1 MGSRNMCLYLA
12 VPLSCLSVYRKLK
25 GGGVDICLYFASLS
39 HLSFLFIV
47 RKMNRVALTYVH
59 TFSTVMSCYVS
70 QGEEELGLT
79 YVCTWRSSV
88 MSFYLLQSE
97 KGLVCNVRV

>member
-1 MGSRNMCLYLA
+1 MSVLCFPLSFVLSFHRSQDEQGGFNICAYLA
-12 VPLSCLSVYRKLK
+12 LSV
-25 GGGVDICLYFASLS
+25 
-39 HLSFLFIV
+39 
-47 RKMNRVALTYVH
+47 
-59 TFSTVMSCYVS
+59 STVMSCYVS

-88 MSFYLLQSE
+88 MSFHLLQSE